1 MNVAFVTRSLSRGA
15 GGLFF
20 AMDSLAGALSEQGVT
35 VVAHGSN
42 DGQILHDL
50 DTLRQAVCQVHP
62 TIGIGALACAPT
74 MKTALVTG
82 NYDLL
87 HTHGLWQWSSIA
99 VGHWHKQTRRPYVVS
114 PHGMLDPWALQQSRW
129 KKKLAWMLYENE
141 HLRKSACIHAL
152 CESEARS
159 FRAYGLKNPVCVI
172 PNGVDLPDLAV
183 DRGHGERATKTL
195 LFLGRLHPKKGLVN
209 ALRAWARIVGSGGDG
224 LVADDGCRWQ
234 FAIAG
239 WDQGGHV
246 AELRRLCVELGLT
259 HADVSAE
266 AYVARAA
273 PDAFVPVPRSGAA
286 HLNLPAVVFLGPA
299 FGETKDALLRAA
311 DAFIL
316 PSFSEGLP
324 MAVLEAWAYQLPVLM
339 TDSCNLPAGFSSGA
353 AVLIGTDVK
362 SMAYELKSLL
372 SSPQATRQ
380 SMGKNGRRLVVERF
394 SWPQAAAQMK
404 EIYEWVLGGGA
415 KPTSIV

>member
-20 AMDSLAGALSEQGVT
+20 AMNSLAGALSEQGVT

-42 DGQILHDL
+42 DGQIRHDL

-74 MKTALVTG
+74 MKTALVAG
-82 NYDLL
+82 DYDLL

-99 VGHWHKQTRRPYVVS
+99 VGRWHRQTRRPYVVS

-141 HLRKSACIHAL
+141 HLLKSACIHAL

-159 FRAYGLKNPVCVI
+159 IRAYGLKNPVCVI

-209 ALRAWARIVGSGGDG
+209 ALRAWAEIVGDRGSD
-224 LVADDGCRWQ
+224 LVANDGSDWQ
-234 FAIAG
+234 FVIAG
-239 WDQGGHV
+239 WDQGGHA
-246 AELRRLCVELGLT
+246 AELKRLCGELGLV
-259 HADVSAE
+259 HAEVSAE
-266 AYVARAA
+266 AFVTGASQVSSTLVA
-273 PDAFVPVPRSGAA
+273 VPRPVHTGR
-286 HLNLPAVVFLGPA
+286 PAVLFLGPA

-339 TDSCNLPAGFSSGA
+339 TDHCNLPAGFSSGA
-353 AVLIGTDVK
+353 AVLIGTDVE

-372 SSPQATRQ
+372 SSPQATFQ
-380 SMGKNGRRLVVERF
+380 SMGKNGRRLVAERF

-415 KPTSIV
+415 KPPSIV